1 MSNIKSLNIAGIQVI
16 VSPPPNLDNPAPLI
30 ILWHG
35 FGTPSS
41 EAMLAQTLPLEEVQ
55 AWKAYPELPL
65 FGRLMKAGKIEEL
78 MQRQL
83 KDYPLQLL
91 LPTIEPAL
99 QKLPE
104 IVSQLQAELG
114 IDPQLGI
121 GLFGFSAGGI
131 ASLLTL
137 IESSVNISA
146 AVLTG
151 VTKDLTSAIDM
162 VERTTQENYQTLKE
176 QYSWIEERHKQYN
189 WTETSRKAQQ
199 RLDFVQRAAEIT
211 QRQPIPAIL
220 LAHGVQDEI
229 LTLEE
234 VETLYAALEN
244 QYERVKQSERLSLKT
259 FKHLK
264 HHLDFEA
271 AENNPQMHQ
280 DLIKLQQVVAEW
292 FNKYLTRPE
301 SAKS

>member
-1 MSNIKSLNIAGIQVI
+1 MSNVKSLNIAGIRVI
-16 VSPPPNLDNPAPLI
+16 VNPPDNLDNPAPLI

-41 EAMLAQTLPLEEVQ
+41 EAMLAQTLPLEKVQ

-65 FGRLMKAGKIEEL
+65 FGQLMKAGNIEEL
-78 MQRQL
+78 IQRQL
-83 KDYPLQLL
+83 EDYPLQLL

-114 IDPQLGI
+114 IDSQLGI

-137 IESSVNISA
+137 IESSVKISA

-151 VTKDLTSAIDM
+151 VTKDLTSAINM
-162 VERTTQENYQTLKE
+162 VERTTQQNYQTLKE
-176 QYSWIEERHKQYN
+176 QYPWVEERHKQYN
-189 WTETSRKAQQ
+189 WTEASRLAQK
-199 RLDFVQRAAEIT
+199 RLDFVERAAKIV

-220 LAHGVQDEI
+220 LAHGVRDEI
-229 LTLEE
+229 LTLKE
-234 VETLYAALEN
+234 VETLYAALKV
-244 QYERVKQSERLSLKT
+244 QYERAKQPRLSLKT
-259 FKHLK
+259 FEHLK

-271 AENNPQMHQ
+271 AKNNPQMHQ
-280 DLIKLQQVVAEW
+280 DLIELQQVVARW
-292 FNKYLTRPE
+292 FNQHLT
-301 SAKS
+301 K

>member
-1 MSNIKSLNIAGIQVI
+1 MSNVKSLNIAGIRVI
-16 VSPPPNLDNPAPLI
+16 VNPPANQDNPAPLI

-35 FGTPSS
+35 FGIPSS
-41 EAMLAQTLPLEEVQ
+41 EAMLAKTLPLEKVQ

-65 FGRLMKAGKIEEL
+65 FGQLMKAGNIEEL

-83 KDYPLQLL
+83 EDYPLQLL

-104 IVSQLQAELG
+104 IVSQLQAGLR

-137 IESSVNISA
+137 IESSVTISA

-151 VTKDLTSAIDM
+151 VTKDLTSAINM
-162 VERTTQENYQTLKE
+162 VERTTQQNYQTLKE
-176 QYSWIEERHKQYN
+176 QYPWVEERHKQYN
-189 WTETSRKAQQ
+189 WTEASRLAQK
-199 RLDFVQRAAEIT
+199 RLDFVERAAKIV

-220 LAHGVQDEI
+220 LAHGVRDEI
-229 LTLEE
+229 LTLKE
-234 VETLYAALEN
+234 VETLYAALKV
-244 QYERVKQSERLSLKT
+244 QYERAKQPRLSLKT
-259 FKHLK
+259 FEHLK

-271 AENNPQMHQ
+271 AKNNPQMHQ
-280 DLIKLQQVVAEW
+280 DLIELQQVVARW
-292 FNKYLTRPE
+292 FNQHLT
-301 SAKS
+301 K

>member
-1 MSNIKSLNIAGIQVI
+1 MSNIKSLNIAGIPVI
-16 VSPPPNLDNPAPLI
+16 VSPPPNQDSPAPLI

-35 FGTPSS
+35 FDTPSS
-41 EAMLAQTLPLEEVQ
+41 EAMLAKTMPLKEVQ

-65 FGRLMKAGKIEEL
+65 FGHLMKAGNIEEL
-78 MQRQL
+78 TQRRL
-83 KDYPLQLL
+83 EDYLLQLL

-131 ASLLTL
+131 TSLLTL

-146 AVLTG
+146 AVLIG
-151 VTKDLTSAIDM
+151 VTKDMTSGIDM
-162 VERTTQENYQTLKE
+162 VERTTQQNYQTLKE

-189 WTETSRKAQQ
+189 WTEASRSAQQ
-199 RLDFVQRAAEIT
+199 RLDFVERAAEIV
-211 QRQPIPAIL
+211 QRKPIPAIL

-229 LTLEE
+229 RTLEE
-234 VETLYAALEN
+234 AKTLYAALKT
-244 QYERVKQSERLSLKT
+244 QYERAKQPELLSLKT
-259 FKHLK
+259 FEHLK
-264 HHLDFEA
+264 HRLDFEA

-280 DLIKLQQVVAEW
+280 DLIELQQVVARW
-292 FNKYLTRPE
+292 FSQYLRQF
-301 SAKS
+301 